1 MSTTG
6 IVRSEPDLSGSLHP
20 FRERLAETVAWCQ
33 RRAALGN
40 LPDSLRSAPLAPPP
54 ATSWPA
60 SLRAVADNR
69 LQQLG
74 RSWRRSQDA
83 LGGGLLLLYFPA
95 PPSSEGSTGIA
106 SAGYFDVRDTPPWDT
121 WVAFV
126 EERMRSY
133 LVAWVPPEAQPFVTA
148 AMQNGGASLRW
159 LNASGVELEEQ
170 LNARKA
176 G

>member
-1 MSTTG
+1 MTTG
-6 IVRSEPDLSGSLHP
+6 GILRSEPDLSGSLHP

-40 LPDSLRSAPLAPPP
+40 LADSLRSASLAPPP
-54 ATSWPA
+54 ATSWPE
-60 SLRAVADNR
+60 SLRTVAETR
-69 LQQLG
+69 LQLLG
-74 RSWRRSQDA
+74 RSWRRSLDP

-95 PPSSEGSTGIA
+95 PPDSEGSA
-106 SAGYFDVRDTPPWDT
+106 RAVSAGYFDIRDTPPWDT

-133 LVAWVPPEAQPFVTA
+133 LVAWVPPEGLPNVTA
-148 AMQNGGASLRW
+148 AMKAGSASLRW
-159 LNASGVELEEQ
+159 FDASGVELEEQ
-170 LNARKA
+170 LNARKV

>member
-1 MSTTG
+1 MSSAG
-6 IVRSEPDLSGSLHP
+6 IVRSEPDLSASLHP

-40 LPDSLRSAPLAPPP
+40 LADSLRSPALAPPP
-54 ATSWPA
+54 ATSWPD

-74 RSWRRSQDA
+74 RSWRRSLEP

-95 PPSSEGSTGIA
+95 PPDSEGHA
-106 SAGYFDVRDTPPWDT
+106 RAVSAGYFDVRDTPPWDT
-121 WVAFV
+121 WVAYV

-133 LVAWVPPEAQPFVTA
+133 LVAWVPPEAHPNVVA
-148 AMQNGGASLRW
+148 VLREGGASLLW
-159 LNASGVELEEQ
+159 LDASGVELEEQ
-170 LNARKA
+170 LNTRKA